1 MKSIY
6 AVIIVLLV
14 ANLVATVWFG
24 VTYQS
29 VTTTQNKI
37 ENTLPS
43 HMNKSVRDKIYEQF
57 VSPYNDRDYEAM
69 YDLFSPSAKAQIDK
83 KETFNTLRQLVDYF
97 DSVTEG
103 GYSHSEYIGSQGD
116 LEQFKLFYKVKFSEK
131 SKFGTSG
138 SLSITLAIRD
148 DEYEVWGFNLRSN

>member
-24 VTYQS
+24 VTSQP
-29 VTTTQNKI
+29 VTSTQNKV

-43 HMNKSVRDKIYEQF
+43 HMTKNVRNKIYDQF
-57 VSPYNDRDYEAM
+57 VSRYNSRDYEAM
-69 YDLFSPSAKAQIDK
+69 YDIFSPSAKAQIDK
-83 KETFNTLRQLVDYF
+83 NETFSTFLQLVDYF
-97 DSVTEG
+97 DSIVEG
-103 GYSHSEYIGSQGD
+103 GYSHAEHLGTQGD
-116 LEQFKLFYKVKFSEK
+116 LKQFKLFYSVKFSEN

-138 SLSITLAIRD
+138 SLSITLAIRN
-148 DEYEVWGFNLRSN
+148 DEYEVWGFNLRST